1 MKYCKKCKRV
11 YQDEME
17 YCTSCRSRKPL
28 LPLTDSSTPV
38 YLTSADGFERERI
51 QTALTD
57 NGIPNDSVIVEEDI
71 MPASVK
77 GYSSSWRDILVPYS
91 AYDKAYD
98 ICVGI
103 GAVKLEGEEKII
115 DEEPPAEE
123 FEDMPPAKRTTVK
136 ILSAIL
142 FIIVAALI
150 IFGTDAITGFIK
162 GLFH

>member
-1 MKYCKKCKRV
+1 MKFCKKCKHTFEDS
-11 YQDEME
+11 QE
-17 YCTSCRSRKPL
+17 YCSNCKNRKPL
-28 LPLTDSSTPV
+28 EDITDQNTPV
-38 YLTSADGFERERI
+38 YLISADGFERERI
-51 QTALTD
+51 QTALTS
-57 NGIPNDSVIVEEDI
+57 NGIPNDSIIKEEDTAPESI
-71 MPASVK
+71 K
-77 GYSSSWRDILVPYS
+77 GFSSSWRDILVPFS

-103 GAVKLEGEEKII
+103 GAIKPDGEVKVVG
-115 DEEPPAEE
+115 DDAQEE

-162 GLFH
+162 GLFN

>member
-11 YQDEME
+11 YQDEQE

-57 NGIPNDSVIVEEDI
+57 KGIPNDSVIVEEDI

-115 DEEPPAEE
+115 DEDPPAEE

>member
-91 AYDKAYD
+91 SYDKAYD

-115 DEEPPAEE
+115 DEDPPAEE

>member
-91 AYDKAYD
+91 AYDMAYD

>member
-115 DEEPPAEE
+115 DEDPPAEE

>member
-1 MKYCKKCKRV
+1 MKYCNKCKRT
-11 YQDEME
+11 YDDSQER
-17 YCTSCRSRKPL
+17 CTNCKSKKPL
-28 LPLTDSSTPV
+28 LPIEDENTPV
-38 YLTSADGFERERI
+38 YLISADGFERERI

-57 NGIPNDSVIVEEDI
+57 NGIPSDSIIREEDI
-71 MPASVK
+71 MPKAVK
-77 GYSSSWRDILVPYS
+77 GYSTSWRDILVPYS

-103 GAVKLEGEEKII
+103 GAVKPEGEVKVI
-115 DEEPPAEE
+115 EEEAEAEE

-136 ILSAIL
+136 IISAIL
-142 FIIVAALI
+142 FIIIASMV

>member
-11 YQDEME
+11 YQDELE

>member
-1 MKYCKKCKRV
+1 V

>member
-11 YQDEME
+11 YQDEQE

>member
-11 YQDEME
+11 YQDEQE
-17 YCTSCRSRKPL
+17 YCTSCRSQKPL

-115 DEEPPAEE
+115 DEELPEEE

>member
-1 MKYCKKCKRV
+1 MKYCNKCKHTFEDT
-11 YQDEME
+11 QEF
-17 YCTSCRSRKPL
+17 CSCCKSKKPL
-28 LPLTDSSTPV
+28 LTITDNNTPV

-51 QTALTD
+51 QTALSD
-57 NGIPNDSVIVEEDI
+57 NGIPNDSVIKEEDI
-71 MPASVK
+71 MPESVK

-103 GAVKLEGEEKII
+103 GAIKLDDETEII
-115 DEEPPAEE
+115 DEPQEE
-123 FEDMPPAKRTTVK
+123 FEPMSPAKRTTVK

-142 FIIVAALI
+142 FVIVAALI

-162 GLFH
+162 GLFK

>member
-11 YQDEME
+11 YQDEQE

-77 GYSSSWRDILVPYS
+77 GYSSSWCDILVPYS

-115 DEEPPAEE
+115 DEDPPAEE

>member
-1 MKYCKKCKRV
+1 M
-11 YQDEME
+11 
-17 YCTSCRSRKPL
+17 
-28 LPLTDSSTPV
+28 
-38 YLTSADGFERERI
+38 TSADGFERERI

-57 NGIPNDSVIVEEDI
+57 NGIPNDSVIIEEDI

>member
-123 FEDMPPAKRTTVK
+123 LEDMPPAKRTTVK

>member
-11 YQDEME
+11 YQDEQE

-57 NGIPNDSVIVEEDI
+57 NGIPNDSVIIEEDI

>member
-1 MKYCKKCKRV
+1 MQYCKKCKRV

-115 DEEPPAEE
+115 DEDPPAEE

>member
-11 YQDEME
+11 YQDELE
-17 YCTSCRSRKPL
+17 YCTRCRSRKPL

-115 DEEPPAEE
+115 DEDPPAEE

>member
-11 YQDEME
+11 YQDELE

-115 DEEPPAEE
+115 DEDPPAEE

>member
-57 NGIPNDSVIVEEDI
+57 NGIPNDSVIIEEDI

>member
-1 MKYCKKCKRV
+1 MKYCKKCKRT
-11 YQDEME
+11 YQDAQEC
-17 YCTSCRSRKPL
+17 CTHCRKQYPL
-28 LPLTDSSTPV
+28 QPLTDSNTPV

-51 QTALTD
+51 QTALSD

-77 GYSSSWRDILVPYS
+77 GYSSSWRDIIVPYA
-91 AYDKAYD
+91 AYDKAYEL
-98 ICVGI
+98 CVGI

-115 DEEPPAEE
+115 EEEAPEEE

-136 ILSAIL
+136 VISAIL
-142 FIIVAALI
+142 FIIVAALV

>member
-11 YQDEME
+11 YQDEQE

-115 DEEPPAEE
+115 DEDPPAEE

>member
-115 DEEPPAEE
+115 DEGPPAEE